1 MDKKKDITKRYTKM
15 ASTIEDAKIYD
26 GRGTYDLY
34 TQPKV
39 LLPLLLD
46 VVVVG

>member
-1 MDKKKDITKRYTKM
+1 M

-34 TQPKV
+34 ECEKCGRNKITTYAAKG